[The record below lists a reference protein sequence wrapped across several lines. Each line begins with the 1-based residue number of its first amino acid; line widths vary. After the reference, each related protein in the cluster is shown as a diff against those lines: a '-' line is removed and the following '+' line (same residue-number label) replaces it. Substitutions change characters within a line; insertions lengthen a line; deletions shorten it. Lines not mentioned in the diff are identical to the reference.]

1 MLFSNKTPQPLNNQS
16 PQLDSNKTAPV
27 QAAASQPLEAQTN
40 TVAATPQANKVTL
53 GSLLQGGNA
62 SNVPVVSSGG
72 NKTLS
77 TVQEQR
83 FLSVKYKIY
92 TLIIASAL
100 IILYGPLTSAVQVT
114 MNKWKEG
121 NDLTTKINQRID
133 DQKDYQVTTDFIKE
147 IENNKAEVITCINQ
161 EVWCDNLPDTI
172 KEKTETVKDYIQIG
186 DLTKPKMA
194 INESKILKSINE
206 FITKSSLSWPDE
218 RKYNGTVTDISI
230 GDNEILDNN
239 IVQVPINLTITF
251 NTQDNLIDFLNNLEN
266 RIFYDQVDGLN
277 NSVLYKI
284 QEIKYDIVNYK
295 DSQDVEV
302 SLYAY
307 AYNK

>member
-1 MLFSNKTPQPLNNQS
+1 
-16 PQLDSNKTAPV
+16 
-27 QAAASQPLEAQTN
+27 
-40 TVAATPQANKVTL
+40 
-53 GSLLQGGNA
+53 
-62 SNVPVVSSGG
+62 
-72 NKTLS
+72 
-77 TVQEQR
+77 
-83 FLSVKYKIY
+83 
-92 TLIIASAL
+92 
-100 IILYGPLTSAVQVT
+100 
-114 MNKWKEG
+114 
-121 NDLTTKINQRID
+121 
-133 DQKDYQVTTDFIKE
+133 
-147 IENNKAEVITCINQ
+147 
-161 EVWCDNLPDTI
+161 
-172 KEKTETVKDYIQIG
+172 
-186 DLTKPKMA
+186 MA

-302 SLYAY
+302 SMYAY